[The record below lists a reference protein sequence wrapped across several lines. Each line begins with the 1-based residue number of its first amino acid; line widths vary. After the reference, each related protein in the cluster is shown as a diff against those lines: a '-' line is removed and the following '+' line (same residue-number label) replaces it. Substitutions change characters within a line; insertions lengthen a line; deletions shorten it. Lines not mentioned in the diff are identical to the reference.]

1 MPIFKYSMQSNNKTI
16 AKNTLFLYFRMMF
29 TMVISLFT
37 SRIILQKLGV
47 DDYGIYQA
55 VGGVVGFL
63 SFINGA
69 LSTGSSRFLTYAL
82 GEGNVEKLK
91 RTFSTTLNIHIL
103 IAILIVIVAETVGLW
118 FLYNKMVIAPDR
130 LSAAVYTYHLSILTA
145 VFTLTQVPYNATIVA
160 HEKMSIY
167 AYMSIFEVSAKLLIC
182 YLLTIGGFDRLMMY
196 ATLLLGV
203 QVGVMCFYR
212 FYCTRHFEEARF
224 SFSFDKKIFKEIA
237 GFSGWSMFANASIAL
252 NSQGVLILLNMF
264 FTPAVVAARAISL
277 QVNMAANQFVSNFRQ
292 AANPQIVKKY
302 AAGDY
307 EGSKHLLLESTKYSY
322 YMMYLIALPVCL
334 LAYPLLKLWLGVVPN
349 YTVPFLQLVIVQS
362 LFQVF
367 DTSFYT
373 ALYAK
378 GRLRENALTSPTLG
392 FMIFPITYVLFKLG
406 YSPLV
411 LSWTS
416 FVVYAI
422 LGIIVKP
429 WLIIKIVDYKCS
441 EIWSVYRSCLVV
453 TLVSLPVP
461 IIIYRLLDTSELLNF
476 IIVGFV
482 CLLSIGITVFFFG
495 IDIAM
500 RKKVVGAVM
509 KKIKIKC

>member
-1 MPIFKYSMQSNNKTI
+1 MQEKTNNKII

-69 LSTGSSRFLTYAL
+69 LATGSSRFLTYAL
-82 GEGNVEKLK
+82 GEGNAEKLK
-91 RTFSTTLNIHIL
+91 RTFSTTLNIHI
-103 IAILIVIVAETVGLW
+103 IISILVVIVAETIGLW
-118 FLYNKMVIAPDR
+118 FLYHKMVIAPER
-130 LSAAVYTYHLSILTA
+130 MTAAVYTYHLSILTA

-167 AYMSIFEVSAKLLIC
+167 AYMSIFEVSAKLLVC
-182 YLLTIGGFDRLMMY
+182 YLLAIGGFDRLIMY
-196 ATLLLGV
+196 ATLLLSV
-203 QVGVMCFYR
+203 QVGIMCFYR
-212 FYCTRHFEEARF
+212 FYCTHHFEEARF

-264 FTPAVVAARAISL
+264 FAPAVVAARAISL

-334 LAYPLLKLWLGVVPN
+334 LAYPMLKLWLGVVPDN
-349 YTVPFLQLVIVQS
+349 TVPFLQIVIIQS

-392 FMIFPITYVLFKLG
+392 FMIFPITYVFFKLG

-416 FVVYAI
+416 LAVYAI
-422 LGIIVKP
+422 LGMVQKP
-429 WLIIKIVDYKCS
+429 WLIMKMVDYKWK
-441 EIWSVYRSCLVV
+441 EIWGVYRSCLIV
-453 TLVSLPVP
+453 TVASLPIP
-461 IIIYRLLDTSELLNF
+461 IIIYRLVDTTQVVYFILL
-476 IIVGFV
+476 GLV
-482 CLLSIGITVFFFG
+482 CLISVALSVFFLG
-495 IDIAM
+495 IDKAT
-500 RKKVVGAVM
+500 RKKVQKM
-509 KKIKIKC
+509 IFRIK

>member
-1 MPIFKYSMQSNNKTI
+1 MQEKTNNKTI

-69 LSTGSSRFLTYAL
+69 LATGSSRFLTYAL

-91 RTFSTTLNIHIL
+91 RTFSTTLNIHI
-103 IAILIVIVAETVGLW
+103 IISILVVIVAETIGLW
-118 FLYNKMVIAPDR
+118 FLYHKMVIAPER
-130 LSAAVYTYHLSILTA
+130 MTAAVYTYHLSILTA

-182 YLLTIGGFDRLMMY
+182 YLLTIGNFDRLMMY

-203 QVGVMCFYR
+203 QVGCMCFYR
-212 FYCTRHFEEARF
+212 FYCTHHFEEARF

-264 FTPAVVAARAISL
+264 FAPAVVAARAISL

-302 AAGDY
+302 ASGDY

-334 LAYPLLKLWLGVVPN
+334 LAYPLLKLWLGVVPD
-349 YTVPFLQLVIVQS
+349 YTVPFLQIVIVQS

-392 FMIFPITYVLFKLG
+392 FMIFPITYILFKLG

-416 FVVYAI
+416 LVVYAI

-441 EIWSVYRSCLVV
+441 EIWSVYRSCLIV
-453 TLVSLPVP
+453 TVASLPIP
-461 IIIYRLLDTSELLNF
+461 IIIYKLVDTSQIVYFILL
-476 IIVGFV
+476 GLV
-482 CLLSIGITVFFFG
+482 CLISVALSAFFLG
-495 IDIAM
+495 IDKAM
-500 RKKVVGAVM
+500 RKKVLGM
-509 KKIKIKC
+509 IFHIK

>member
-1 MPIFKYSMQSNNKTI
+1 MQEKTNNKTI

-69 LSTGSSRFLTYAL
+69 LATGSSRFLTYAL
-82 GEGNVEKLK
+82 GEGNAEKLK
-91 RTFSTTLNIHIL
+91 RTFSTTLNIHI
-103 IAILIVIVAETVGLW
+103 IISILVVIVAETIGLW
-118 FLYNKMVIAPDR
+118 FLYHKMVIAPER
-130 LSAAVYTYHLSILTA
+130 MTAAVYTYHLSILTA

-167 AYMSIFEVSAKLLIC
+167 AYMSIFEVSAKLLVC
-182 YLLTIGGFDRLMMY
+182 YLLAIGGFDRLMMY
-196 ATLLLGV
+196 ATLLLSV
-203 QVGVMCFYR
+203 QVGIMYFYR
-212 FYCTRHFEEARF
+212 FYCSRHFEEARF

-264 FTPAVVAARAISL
+264 FAPAVVAARAISL

-302 AAGDY
+302 ASGDY

-334 LAYPLLKLWLGVVPN
+334 LAYPMLKLWLGVVPD
-349 YTVPFLQLVIVQS
+349 YTVPFLQIVIIQS

-373 ALYAK
+373 AIYAK

-392 FMIFPITYVLFKLG
+392 FMIFPITYVFFKLG

-416 FVVYAI
+416 LAVYAI
-422 LGIIVKP
+422 LGMVQKP
-429 WLIIKIVDYKCS
+429 WLIMKMVDYKCS
-441 EIWSVYRSCLVV
+441 EIWSVYRSCLIV
-453 TLVSLPVP
+453 TVASLPIP
-461 IIIYRLLDTSELLNF
+461 IIIYKLVDTTQVVYFILLGL
-476 IIVGFV
+476 V
-482 CLLSIGITVFFFG
+482 CLISVALSAFFLG
-495 IDIAM
+495 IDKAM
-500 RKKVVGAVM
+500 RKKVLGM
-509 KKIKIKC
+509 IFHIK

>member
-118 FLYNKMVIAPDR
+118 FLYNKMIIAPDR

-182 YLLTIGGFDRLMMY
+182 YLLTIGGGDRLMMY

-334 LAYPLLKLWLGVVPN
+334 LAYPLLKLWLGLVPN

-416 FVVYAI
+416 LVVYAI

-453 TLVSLPVP
+453 TLVSLPLP

>member
-1 MPIFKYSMQSNNKTI
+1 
-16 AKNTLFLYFRMMF
+16 
-29 TMVISLFT
+29 
-37 SRIILQKLGV
+37 
-47 DDYGIYQA
+47 
-55 VGGVVGFL
+55 
-63 SFINGA
+63 
-69 LSTGSSRFLTYAL
+69 
-82 GEGNVEKLK
+82 
-91 RTFSTTLNIHIL
+91 
-103 IAILIVIVAETVGLW
+103 
-118 FLYNKMVIAPDR
+118 
-130 LSAAVYTYHLSILTA
+130 
-145 VFTLTQVPYNATIVA
+145 
-160 HEKMSIY
+160 
-167 AYMSIFEVSAKLLIC
+167 
-182 YLLTIGGFDRLMMY
+182 MMY

-203 QVGVMCFYR
+203 QVGCMCFYR
-212 FYCTRHFEEARF
+212 FYCTHHFEEARF

-264 FTPAVVAARAISL
+264 FAPAVVAARAISL

-302 AAGDY
+302 ASGDY

-334 LAYPLLKLWLGVVPN
+334 LAYPLLKLWLGVVPD
-349 YTVPFLQLVIVQS
+349 YTVPFLQIVIVQS

-392 FMIFPITYVLFKLG
+392 FMIFPITYILFKLG

-416 FVVYAI
+416 LVVYAI

-441 EIWSVYRSCLVV
+441 EIWSVYRSCLIV
-453 TLVSLPVP
+453 TVASLPIP
-461 IIIYRLLDTSELLNF
+461 IIIYKLVDTTQIVYFILLGL
-476 IIVGFV
+476 V
-482 CLLSIGITVFFFG
+482 CLISVALSAFFLG
-495 IDIAM
+495 IDKAM
-500 RKKVVGAVM
+500 RKKVQKMIFV
-509 KKIKIKC
+509 

>member
-1 MPIFKYSMQSNNKTI
+1 MQEKTNNKTI

-82 GEGNVEKLK
+82 GEGNVEKLR

-103 IAILIVIVAETVGLW
+103 IAILIVVVAETIGLW
-118 FLYNKMVIAPDR
+118 FLYNKMVFAPDR

-182 YLLTIGGFDRLMMY
+182 YLLAIGDFDRLMMY

-203 QVGVMCFYR
+203 QVGIMCFYR
-212 FYCTRHFEEARF
+212 LYCTHHFEEARF
-224 SFSFDKKIFKEIA
+224 SFSFDKKIFREIA

-264 FTPAVVAARAISL
+264 FAPAVVAARAISL

-302 AAGDY
+302 AAGDHQ
-307 EGSKHLLLESTKYSY
+307 GSKHLLLESTKYSY

-334 LAYPLLKLWLGVVPN
+334 LAYPLLKLWLGVVPD

-367 DTSFYT
+367 DTSFYM

-378 GRLRENALTSPTLG
+378 GRLRENALTAPIIA

-416 FVVYAI
+416 LVVYAI
-422 LGIIVKP
+422 LGMLQKP
-429 WLIIKIVDYKCS
+429 LLIMKIVDYKLS
-441 EIWSVYRSCLVV
+441 EIWGVYRACIMV
-453 TLVSLPVP
+453 TLISLPIP
-461 IIIYRLLDTSELLNF
+461 IIVYSVLDTTVLINF
-476 IIVGFV
+476 ILVSV
-482 CLLSIGITVFFFG
+482 VSVLSVGITVFFFG
-495 IDIAM
+495 IDRM
-500 RKKVVGAVM
+500 VRKKVIGKVFR
-509 KKIKIKC
+509 KESYI

>member
-1 MPIFKYSMQSNNKTI
+1 MQEKTNNKTI

-69 LSTGSSRFLTYAL
+69 LATGSSRFLTYAL

-91 RTFSTTLNIHIL
+91 RTFSTTLNIHI
-103 IAILIVIVAETVGLW
+103 IISILVVIVAETIGLW
-118 FLYNKMVIAPDR
+118 FLYHKMVIAPER
-130 LSAAVYTYHLSILTA
+130 MTAAVYTYHLSILTA

-167 AYMSIFEVSAKLLIC
+167 AYMSIFEVSAKLLVC
-182 YLLTIGGFDRLMMY
+182 YLLAIGGFDRLMMY
-196 ATLLLGV
+196 ATLRLSV
-203 QVGVMCFYR
+203 QVGIMCFYR
-212 FYCTRHFEEARF
+212 FYCSRHFEEARF

-264 FTPAVVAARAISL
+264 FAPAVVAARAISL

-302 AAGDY
+302 ASGDY

-334 LAYPLLKLWLGVVPN
+334 LAYPMLKLWLGVVPD
-349 YTVPFLQLVIVQS
+349 YTVPFLQIVIIQS

-373 ALYAK
+373 AIYAK

-392 FMIFPITYVLFKLG
+392 FMIFPITYVFFKLG

-416 FVVYAI
+416 LAVYAI
-422 LGIIVKP
+422 LGMVQKP
-429 WLIIKIVDYKCS
+429 WLIMKMVDYKWK
-441 EIWSVYRSCLVV
+441 EIWGVYRSCLIV
-453 TLVSLPVP
+453 TVASLPIP
-461 IIIYRLLDTSELLNF
+461 IIIYRLVDTTQVVYFILL
-476 IIVGFV
+476 GLV
-482 CLLSIGITVFFFG
+482 CLISVALSAFFLG
-495 IDIAM
+495 IDKAM
-500 RKKVVGAVM
+500 RKKVLGM
-509 KKIKIKC
+509 IFHIK

>member
-1 MPIFKYSMQSNNKTI
+1 MQSNNKTI

-82 GEGNVEKLK
+82 GEGNVEKFK

-103 IAILIVIVAETVGLW
+103 IAILIVIVAETIGLW
-118 FLYNKMVIAPDR
+118 FLYHKVVIAPVR

-182 YLLTIGGFDRLMMY
+182 YLFTIGNFDRLMMY
-196 ATLLLGV
+196 ATLLLVV
-203 QVGVMCFYR
+203 QVGCMCFYR
-212 FYCTRHFEEARF
+212 FYCTHHFEEARF

-237 GFSGWSMFANASIAL
+237 GFSGWSMFANASYAL

-264 FTPAVVAARAISL
+264 FAPAVVAARAISL

-302 AAGDY
+302 ASGDY

-334 LAYPLLKLWLGVVPN
+334 LAYPLLKLWLGVVPD
-349 YTVPFLQLVIVQS
+349 YTVPFLQIVIVQS

-373 ALYAK
+373 ALYAN

-392 FMIFPITYVLFKLG
+392 FMIFPITYILFKLG

-416 FVVYAI
+416 LVVYAI

-441 EIWSVYRSCLVV
+441 EIWSVYRSCLIV
-453 TLVSLPVP
+453 TVASLPIP
-461 IIIYRLLDTSELLNF
+461 IIIYKLVDTSQIVYFILL
-476 IIVGFV
+476 GLV
-482 CLLSIGITVFFFG
+482 CLISVALSAFFLG
-495 IDIAM
+495 IDKAM
-500 RKKVVGAVM
+500 RKKVLGM
-509 KKIKIKC
+509 IFHIK

>member
-1 MPIFKYSMQSNNKTI
+1 MQEKTNNKTI

-69 LSTGSSRFLTYAL
+69 LATGSSRFLTYAL
-82 GEGNVEKLK
+82 GEGNAEKLK
-91 RTFSTTLNIHIL
+91 RTFSTTLNIHII
-103 IAILIVIVAETVGLW
+103 IAIMVVIVAETIGLW
-118 FLYNKMVIAPDR
+118 FLYHKMMIAPER
-130 LSAAVYTYHLSILTA
+130 MTAAVYTYHLSILTA

-167 AYMSIFEVSAKLLIC
+167 AYMSIFEVSAKLLVC
-182 YLLTIGGFDRLMMY
+182 YLLAIGGFDRLMMY
-196 ATLLLGV
+196 ATLLLSV
-203 QVGVMCFYR
+203 QVGIMCFYR
-212 FYCTRHFEEARF
+212 FYCSRHFEEARF

-264 FTPAVVAARAISL
+264 FAPAVVAARAISL

-334 LAYPLLKLWLGVVPN
+334 LAYPMLKLWLGVVPD
-349 YTVPFLQLVIVQS
+349 YTVPFLQIVIIQS

-392 FMIFPITYVLFKLG
+392 FMIFPITYILFKLG

-416 FVVYAI
+416 LVVYAI

-441 EIWSVYRSCLVV
+441 EIWSVYRSCLIV
-453 TLVSLPVP
+453 TVASLPIP
-461 IIIYRLLDTSELLNF
+461 IIIYKLVDTTQIVYFILLGL
-476 IIVGFV
+476 V
-482 CLLSIGITVFFFG
+482 CLISVALSAFFLG
-495 IDIAM
+495 IDKAM
-500 RKKVVGAVM
+500 RKKVQKMIFV
-509 KKIKIKC
+509 

>member
-1 MPIFKYSMQSNNKTI
+1 MQEKTNNKTI

-37 SRIILQKLGV
+37 SRIILQKLGI

-103 IAILIVIVAETVGLW
+103 IAILIVIVAETIGLW
-118 FLYNKMVIAPDR
+118 FLYHKMVIAPDR

-182 YLLTIGGFDRLMMY
+182 YLLTIGNFDRLMMY
-196 ATLLLGV
+196 ATLLLVV
-203 QVGVMCFYR
+203 QVGCMCFYR
-212 FYCTRHFEEARF
+212 FYCTHHFEEARF

-264 FTPAVVAARAISL
+264 FAPAVVAARAISL

-302 AAGDY
+302 ASGDC
-307 EGSKHLLLESTKYSY
+307 EGSKHLLLESTKFSY

-334 LAYPLLKLWLGVVPN
+334 LAYPLLKLWLGVVPD
-349 YTVPFLQLVIVQS
+349 YTVPFLQIVIVQS

-392 FMIFPITYVLFKLG
+392 FMIFPITYVFFKLG

-416 FVVYAI
+416 LVIYGI

-441 EIWSVYRSCLVV
+441 EIWSVYRSCLIV
-453 TLVSLPVP
+453 TVASLPIP
-461 IIIYRLLDTSELLNF
+461 IIIYKLVDTSQIVYFILL
-476 IIVGFV
+476 GLV
-482 CLLSIGITVFFFG
+482 CLISVALSSFFFG
-495 IDIAM
+495 IDKEM
-500 RKKVVGAVM
+500 RKKVLGM
-509 KKIKIKC
+509 IFHIK

>member
-1 MPIFKYSMQSNNKTI
+1 M
-16 AKNTLFLYFRMMF
+16 
-29 TMVISLFT
+29 
-37 SRIILQKLGV
+37 
-47 DDYGIYQA
+47 
-55 VGGVVGFL
+55 

-103 IAILIVIVAETVGLW
+103 IAILIVIVAETIGLW
-118 FLYNKMVIAPDR
+118 FLYHKMVIAPDR

-182 YLLTIGGFDRLMMY
+182 YLLTIGNFDRLMMY

-203 QVGVMCFYR
+203 QVGCMCFYR
-212 FYCTRHFEEARF
+212 FYCTHHFEEARF

-264 FTPAVVAARAISL
+264 FAPAVVAARAISL

-302 AAGDY
+302 AVGDY

-334 LAYPLLKLWLGVVPN
+334 LAYPLLKLWLGVVPD
-349 YTVPFLQLVIVQS
+349 YTVPFLQIVIVQS

-392 FMIFPITYVLFKLG
+392 FMIFPITYVFFKLG

-416 FVVYAI
+416 LVIYAI

-441 EIWSVYRSCLVV
+441 EIWSVYRSCLIV
-453 TLVSLPVP
+453 TVASLPIP
-461 IIIYRLLDTSELLNF
+461 IIIYRLVDSTQVVYFILL
-476 IIVGFV
+476 GLL
-482 CLLSIGITVFFFG
+482 CLLSVVLSAFFLG
-495 IDIAM
+495 IDKAM
-500 RKKVVGAVM
+500 RKKVLGM
-509 KKIKIKC
+509 IFHIK

>member
-1 MPIFKYSMQSNNKTI
+1 MQEKTNNKTI

-69 LSTGSSRFLTYAL
+69 LATGSSRFLTYAL
-82 GEGNVEKLK
+82 GEGNAEKLK
-91 RTFSTTLNIHIL
+91 RTFSTTLNIHI
-103 IAILIVIVAETVGLW
+103 IISILVVIVAETIGLW
-118 FLYNKMVIAPDR
+118 FLYHKMVIAPER
-130 LSAAVYTYHLSILTA
+130 MTAAVYTYHLSILTA

-167 AYMSIFEVSAKLLIC
+167 AYMSIFEVSAKLLVC
-182 YLLTIGGFDRLMMY
+182 YLLAIGGFDRLMMY
-196 ATLLLGV
+196 ATLLLSV
-203 QVGVMCFYR
+203 QVGIMCFYR
-212 FYCTRHFEEARF
+212 FYCSRHFEEARF

-264 FTPAVVAARAISL
+264 FAPAVVAARAISL

-334 LAYPLLKLWLGVVPN
+334 LAYPMLKLWLGVVPD
-349 YTVPFLQLVIVQS
+349 YTVPFLQIVIIQS

-392 FMIFPITYVLFKLG
+392 FMIFPITYVFFKLG
-406 YSPLV
+406 YSPLI

-416 FVVYAI
+416 LAVYAI
-422 LGIIVKP
+422 LGMVQKP
-429 WLIIKIVDYKCS
+429 WLIMKMVDYKWK
-441 EIWSVYRSCLVV
+441 EIWGVYRSCLIV
-453 TLVSLPVP
+453 TVASLPIP
-461 IIIYRLLDTSELLNF
+461 IITYKLVDTSQIVYIILL
-476 IIVGFV
+476 GLV
-482 CLLSIGITVFFFG
+482 CLISVALSAFFLG
-495 IDIAM
+495 IDKAM
-500 RKKVVGAVM
+500 RKKVQKMIFV
-509 KKIKIKC
+509 

>member
-1 MPIFKYSMQSNNKTI
+1 MQSNNKTI

>member
-1 MPIFKYSMQSNNKTI
+1 MQEKTNNKTI
-16 AKNTLFLYFRMMF
+16 AKNTLSLYFRMMF

-69 LSTGSSRFLTYAL
+69 LATGSSRFLTYAL
-82 GEGNVEKLK
+82 GEGNAEKLK
-91 RTFSTTLNIHIL
+91 RTFSTTLNIHI
-103 IAILIVIVAETVGLW
+103 IISILVVIVAETIGLW
-118 FLYNKMVIAPDR
+118 FLYHKMVIAPER
-130 LSAAVYTYHLSILTA
+130 MTAAVYTYHLSILTA

-167 AYMSIFEVSAKLLIC
+167 AYMSIFEVSAKLLVC
-182 YLLTIGGFDRLMMY
+182 YLLAIGGFDRLMMY
-196 ATLLLGV
+196 ATLLLSV
-203 QVGVMCFYR
+203 QVGIMCFYR
-212 FYCTRHFEEARF
+212 FYCSRHFEEARF
-224 SFSFDKKIFKEIA
+224 SFSFDKKIFREIA
-237 GFSGWSMFANASIAL
+237 GFSGWSMFASTSIAL

-264 FTPAVVAARAISL
+264 FAPAVVAARAISL
-277 QVNMAANQFVSNFRQ
+277 QVNMAANQFVANFRQ

-334 LAYPLLKLWLGVVPN
+334 LAYPLLKLWLGIVPE
-349 YTVPFLQLVIVQS
+349 YTVPFLQIVIVQS

-392 FMIFPITYVLFKLG
+392 LLIFPITYVFFKLG

-416 FVVYAI
+416 LAVYAI
-422 LGIIVKP
+422 LGMVQKP
-429 WLIIKIVDYKCS
+429 WLIMKMVDYKWK
-441 EIWSVYRSCLVV
+441 EIWGVYRSCLIV
-453 TLVSLPVP
+453 TVASLPIP
-461 IIIYRLLDTSELLNF
+461 IIIYKLVDTSQIVYFILL
-476 IIVGFV
+476 GLV
-482 CLLSIGITVFFFG
+482 CLISVALSAFFLG
-495 IDIAM
+495 IDKAM
-500 RKKVVGAVM
+500 RKKVLGM
-509 KKIKIKC
+509 IFHIK

>member
-1 MPIFKYSMQSNNKTI
+1 MSEQTNNKTI

-82 GEGNVEKLK
+82 GEGNSEKLK
-91 RTFSTTLNIHIL
+91 RTFSTTLNIHIF
-103 IAILIVIVAETVGLW
+103 IAILVVIVAETIGLW

-130 LSAAVYTYHLSILTA
+130 LAAAVYTYHLSILTA

-182 YLLTIGGFDRLMMY
+182 YLLTIGNFDRLMMY
-196 ATLLLGV
+196 ATLLLSV

-212 FYCTRHFEEARF
+212 FYCARHFSEARF
-224 SFSFDKKIFKEIA
+224 SFSFDKMIFKEIA
-237 GFSGWSMFANASIAL
+237 GFSGWSMFASTSIAL
-252 NSQGVLILLNMF
+252 NSQGVLVLLNMF
-264 FTPAVVAARAISL
+264 FAPAVVAARAISL

-307 EGSKHLLLESTKYSY
+307 EGSKHLLLESTKFSY

-334 LAYPLLKLWLGVVPN
+334 LAYPLLKLWLGVVPD
-349 YTVPFLQLVIVQS
+349 YTVPFLQIVIVQS

-392 FMIFPITYVLFKLG
+392 LMIFPITYVFFKLG
-406 YSPLV
+406 FSPLV
-411 LSWTS
+411 LSWISLTQY
-416 FVVYAI
+416 FI
-422 LGIIVKP
+422 LGMIQKP
-429 WLIIKIVDYKCS
+429 WLIMRIVDYKWF
-441 EIWSVYRSCLVV
+441 EIWSVYRSCLIV
-453 TLVSLPVP
+453 TLTSLPIP
-461 IIIYRLLDTSELLNF
+461 IIINKVLDTTELINF
-476 IIVGFV
+476 ILVGFV
-482 CLLSIGITVFFFG
+482 CVLSVGFSIFFFG
-495 IDIAM
+495 IDKIM
-500 RKKVVGAVM
+500 RKKIIGKVFKRNEV
-509 KKIKIKC
+509 IE

>member
-103 IAILIVIVAETVGLW
+103 IATLIVIVAETVGLW

-182 YLLTIGGFDRLMMY
+182 YLLTIGGGDRLMMY

-252 NSQGVLILLNMF
+252 NSQGVLILLNIF

-416 FVVYAI
+416 LVVYAI

>member
-182 YLLTIGGFDRLMMY
+182 YLLTIGGGDRLMMY

-416 FVVYAI
+416 LVVYAI

>member
-1 MPIFKYSMQSNNKTI
+1 MQEKTNNKTI

-47 DDYGIYQA
+47 EDYGIYQA

-82 GEGNVEKLK
+82 GEGNVEKLR

-103 IAILIVIVAETVGLW
+103 IAILIVVVAETIGLW

-145 VFTLTQVPYNATIVA
+145 VFTITQVPYNATIVA

-167 AYMSIFEVSAKLLIC
+167 AYMSVFEVSAKLLIC
-182 YLLTIGGFDRLMMY
+182 YLLAIGNFDRLMMY

-203 QVGVMCFYR
+203 QVGIMCLYR
-212 FYCTRHFEEARF
+212 LYCTHHFEEARF
-224 SFSFDKKIFKEIA
+224 SFSFDNKIFREIA

-264 FTPAVVAARAISL
+264 FAPAVVAARAISL

-302 AAGDY
+302 AAGDH

-334 LAYPLLKLWLGVVPN
+334 LADPLLKLWLGVVPD

-367 DTSFYT
+367 DTSFYM

-378 GRLRENALTSPTLG
+378 GRLRENALTAPIIA
-392 FMIFPITYVLFKLG
+392 FMIFPITYVFFKLG

-411 LSWTS
+411 LSWIS
-416 FVVYAI
+416 LAVYAI
-422 LGIIVKP
+422 LGIVQKP
-429 WLIIKIVDYKCS
+429 LLIMKIADYKLS
-441 EIWSVYRSCLVV
+441 EIWGVYQACIIV
-453 TLVSLPVP
+453 TLISLPIP
-461 IIIYRLLDTSELLNF
+461 IIVYSIFDTTVLINF
-476 IIVGFV
+476 ILV
-482 CLLSIGITVFFFG
+482 CVVCVLSVGITVFFFG
-495 IDIAM
+495 IDKIM
-500 RKKVVGAVM
+500 RKNVIEKVFR
-509 KKIKIKC
+509 KESYI

>member
-1 MPIFKYSMQSNNKTI
+1 MQEKTNNKII

-69 LSTGSSRFLTYAL
+69 LATGSSRFLTYAL
-82 GEGNVEKLK
+82 GEGNAEKLK
-91 RTFSTTLNIHIL
+91 RTFSTTLNIHI
-103 IAILIVIVAETVGLW
+103 IISILVVIVAETIGLW
-118 FLYNKMVIAPDR
+118 FLSHKMVIAPER
-130 LSAAVYTYHLSILTA
+130 MTAAVYTYHLSILTA

-167 AYMSIFEVSAKLLIC
+167 AYMSIFEVSAKLLVC
-182 YLLTIGGFDRLMMY
+182 YLLAIGGFDRLIMY
-196 ATLLLGV
+196 ATLLLSV
-203 QVGVMCFYR
+203 QVGIMCFYR
-212 FYCTRHFEEARF
+212 FYCTHHFEEARF

-264 FTPAVVAARAISL
+264 FAPAVVAARAISL

-334 LAYPLLKLWLGVVPN
+334 LAYPMLKLWLGVVPD
-349 YTVPFLQLVIVQS
+349 YTVPFLQIVIIQS

-392 FMIFPITYVLFKLG
+392 FMIFPITYVFFKLG

-416 FVVYAI
+416 LAVYAI
-422 LGIIVKP
+422 LGMVQKP
-429 WLIIKIVDYKCS
+429 WLIMKMVDYKWK
-441 EIWSVYRSCLVV
+441 EIWGVYRSCLIV
-453 TLVSLPVP
+453 TVASLPIP
-461 IIIYRLLDTSELLNF
+461 IIIYRLVDTTQVVYFILL
-476 IIVGFV
+476 GLV
-482 CLLSIGITVFFFG
+482 CLISVALSVFFLG
-495 IDIAM
+495 IDKAT
-500 RKKVVGAVM
+500 RKKVQKM
-509 KKIKIKC
+509 IFRIK

>member
-91 RTFSTTLNIHIL
+91 RAFSTTLNIHIL

-118 FLYNKMVIAPDR
+118 FLYNKMIIAPDR

-182 YLLTIGGFDRLMMY
+182 YLLTIGGGDRLMMY

-212 FYCTRHFEEARF
+212 FYCPRHFEEARF

-334 LAYPLLKLWLGVVPN
+334 LAYPLLKLWLGLVPN

-416 FVVYAI
+416 LVVYAI

-453 TLVSLPVP
+453 TLVSLPLP
-461 IIIYRLLDTSELLNF
+461 IIIYRLLDISELLNF

>member
-1 MPIFKYSMQSNNKTI
+1 MQEKTNNKTI

-37 SRIILQKLGV
+37 SRIILQKLGI

-103 IAILIVIVAETVGLW
+103 IAILIVIVAETIGLW
-118 FLYNKMVIAPDR
+118 FLYHKMVIAPDR

-182 YLLTIGGFDRLMMY
+182 YLLTIGNCDRLMMY
-196 ATLLLGV
+196 ATLLLVV
-203 QVGVMCFYR
+203 QVGCMCFYR
-212 FYCTRHFEEARF
+212 FYCTHHFEEARF

-264 FTPAVVAARAISL
+264 FAPAVVAARAISL

-302 AAGDY
+302 ASGDY

-334 LAYPLLKLWLGVVPN
+334 LAYPLLKLWLGVVPD
-349 YTVPFLQLVIVQS
+349 YTVPFLQIVIVQS

-392 FMIFPITYVLFKLG
+392 FMIFPITYVFFKLG

-416 FVVYAI
+416 LVIYGI

-441 EIWSVYRSCLVV
+441 EIWSVYRSCLIV
-453 TLVSLPVP
+453 TVASLPIP
-461 IIIYRLLDTSELLNF
+461 IIICKLVDTSQIVYFILL
-476 IIVGFV
+476 GLV
-482 CLLSIGITVFFFG
+482 CLISVALSAFFLG
-495 IDIAM
+495 IDKAM
-500 RKKVVGAVM
+500 RKKVLGIIFH
-509 KKIKIKC
+509 IK

>member
-1 MPIFKYSMQSNNKTI
+1 MQEKTNNKTI

-69 LSTGSSRFLTYAL
+69 LATGSSRFLTYAL
-82 GEGNVEKLK
+82 GEGNAEKLK
-91 RTFSTTLNIHIL
+91 RTFSTTLNIHI
-103 IAILIVIVAETVGLW
+103 IISILVVIVAETIGLW
-118 FLYNKMVIAPDR
+118 FLYHKMVIAPER
-130 LSAAVYTYHLSILTA
+130 MTAAAYTYHLSILTA

-167 AYMSIFEVSAKLLIC
+167 AYMSIFEVSAKLLVC
-182 YLLTIGGFDRLMMY
+182 YLLAIGGFDRLMMY
-196 ATLLLGV
+196 ATLLLSV
-203 QVGVMCFYR
+203 QVGIMCFYR
-212 FYCTRHFEEARF
+212 FYCTHHFEEARF

-264 FTPAVVAARAISL
+264 FAPAVVAARAISL

-334 LAYPLLKLWLGVVPN
+334 LAYPLLKLWLGVVPD
-349 YTVPFLQLVIVQS
+349 YTVPFLQIVIVQS

-392 FMIFPITYVLFKLG
+392 FMIFPITYVFFKLG

-416 FVVYAI
+416 LAVYAI
-422 LGIIVKP
+422 LGMVQKP
-429 WLIIKIVDYKCS
+429 WLIMKMVDYKWK
-441 EIWSVYRSCLVV
+441 EIWGVYRSCLIV
-453 TLVSLPVP
+453 TVASLPIP
-461 IIIYRLLDTSELLNF
+461 IIIYRLVDSTQIVYFILL
-476 IIVGFV
+476 GLV
-482 CLLSIGITVFFFG
+482 CLISVALSVFFLG
-495 IDIAM
+495 IDKAM
-500 RKKVVGAVM
+500 RKKVQKM
-509 KKIKIKC
+509 IFRIK

>member
-1 MPIFKYSMQSNNKTI
+1 MQEKTNNKTI

-82 GEGNVEKLK
+82 GEGNVEKLR

-103 IAILIVIVAETVGLW
+103 IAILIVVVAETIGLW

-182 YLLTIGGFDRLMMY
+182 YLLAIGDFDRLMMY

-203 QVGVMCFYR
+203 QVGIMCFYR
-212 FYCTRHFEEARF
+212 LYCTHHFEEARF
-224 SFSFDKKIFKEIA
+224 SFSFDKKIFREIA

-264 FTPAVVAARAISL
+264 FAPAVVAARAISL

-302 AAGDY
+302 AAGDH

-334 LAYPLLKLWLGVVPN
+334 LAYPLLKLWLGVVPD

-367 DTSFYT
+367 DTSFYM

-378 GRLRENALTSPTLG
+378 GRLRENALTAPIIA
-392 FMIFPITYVLFKLG
+392 FMIFPITYVFFKLG

-416 FVVYAI
+416 LVVYAI
-422 LGIIVKP
+422 LGMLQKP
-429 WLIIKIVDYKCS
+429 LLIMKIVDYKLS
-441 EIWSVYRSCLVV
+441 EIWGVYRACIIV
-453 TLVSLPVP
+453 TLISLPIP
-461 IIIYRLLDTSELLNF
+461 IIVYSILDTTVLINF
-476 IIVGFV
+476 ILVSV
-482 CLLSIGITVFFFG
+482 VSVLSVGITVFFFG
-495 IDIAM
+495 IDRMI
-500 RKKVVGAVM
+500 RKKVIGKVFR
-509 KKIKIKC
+509 KESYI

>member
-1 MPIFKYSMQSNNKTI
+1 MQEKTNNKTI

-103 IAILIVIVAETVGLW
+103 IAILIVIVAETIGLW
-118 FLYNKMVIAPDR
+118 FLYHKMVIAPDR

-182 YLLTIGGFDRLMMY
+182 YLLTIGNFDRLMMY

-203 QVGVMCFYR
+203 QVGCMCFYR
-212 FYCTRHFEEARF
+212 FYCTHHFEEARF
-224 SFSFDKKIFKEIA
+224 SFSFDKKIFIEIA

-264 FTPAVVAARAISL
+264 FAPAVVAARAISL
-277 QVNMAANQFVSNFRQ
+277 QVNMAVNQFVSNFRQ

-302 AAGDY
+302 ASGDY

-334 LAYPLLKLWLGVVPN
+334 LAYPLLKLWLGVVPD
-349 YTVPFLQLVIVQS
+349 YTVPFLQIVIVQS

-392 FMIFPITYVLFKLG
+392 FMIFPITYILFKLG

-416 FVVYAI
+416 LVVYAI

-441 EIWSVYRSCLVV
+441 EIWSVYRSCLIV
-453 TLVSLPVP
+453 TVASLPIP
-461 IIIYRLLDTSELLNF
+461 IIIYTLVDTTQVVYFILLGL
-476 IIVGFV
+476 V
-482 CLLSIGITVFFFG
+482 CLISVALSAFFLG
-495 IDIAM
+495 IDKAM
-500 RKKVVGAVM
+500 RKKVLGM
-509 KKIKIKC
+509 IFHIK

>member
-1 MPIFKYSMQSNNKTI
+1 MPIFKYSMQSNNITI

-416 FVVYAI
+416 LVVYAI

>member
-1 MPIFKYSMQSNNKTI
+1 MQEKTNNKTI

-55 VGGVVGFL
+55 VGGVVSFL

-82 GEGNVEKLK
+82 GEGNVEKLR

-103 IAILIVIVAETVGLW
+103 IAILIVVVAETIGLW

-182 YLLTIGGFDRLMMY
+182 YLLAIGDFDRLMMY

-203 QVGVMCFYR
+203 QVGIMCFYR
-212 FYCTRHFEEARF
+212 LYCTHHFEEARF
-224 SFSFDKKIFKEIA
+224 SFSFDKKIFREIA

-264 FTPAVVAARAISL
+264 FAPAVVAARAISL

-302 AAGDY
+302 AAGDH

-334 LAYPLLKLWLGVVPN
+334 LAYPLLKLWLGVVPD

-367 DTSFYT
+367 DTSFYM

-378 GRLRENALTSPTLG
+378 GRLRENALTAPIIA
-392 FMIFPITYVLFKLG
+392 FMIFPITYVFFKLG

-416 FVVYAI
+416 LVVYAI
-422 LGIIVKP
+422 LGMLQKP
-429 WLIIKIVDYKCS
+429 LLIMKIVDYKLS
-441 EIWSVYRSCLVV
+441 EIWGVYRACIIV
-453 TLVSLPVP
+453 TLISLPIP
-461 IIIYRLLDTSELLNF
+461 IIVYSVLDTTVLINF
-476 IIVGFV
+476 ILVSV
-482 CLLSIGITVFFFG
+482 VSVLSVGITVFFFG
-495 IDIAM
+495 IDRM
-500 RKKVVGAVM
+500 VRKKVIGKVFR
-509 KKIKIKC
+509 KESYI

>member
-1 MPIFKYSMQSNNKTI
+1 MQEKTNNKTI

-103 IAILIVIVAETVGLW
+103 IAILIVIVAETIGLW
-118 FLYNKMVIAPDR
+118 FLYHKMVIAPDR

-182 YLLTIGGFDRLMMY
+182 YLLTIGNFDRLMMY

-203 QVGVMCFYR
+203 QVGCMCFYR
-212 FYCTRHFEEARF
+212 FYCTHHFEEARF

-237 GFSGWSMFANASIAL
+237 GFSGWNMFANASIAL

-264 FTPAVVAARAISL
+264 FAPAVVAARAISL

-302 AAGDY
+302 ASRDY

-334 LAYPLLKLWLGVVPN
+334 LAYPLLKLWLGVVPD
-349 YTVPFLQLVIVQS
+349 YTVPFLQIVIVQS

-392 FMIFPITYVLFKLG
+392 FMIFPITYILFKLG

-416 FVVYAI
+416 LVVYAI

-441 EIWSVYRSCLVV
+441 EIWSVYRSCLIV
-453 TLVSLPVP
+453 TVASLPIP
-461 IIIYRLLDTSELLNF
+461 IIIYKLVDTTQIVYFILLGL
-476 IIVGFV
+476 V
-482 CLLSIGITVFFFG
+482 CLISVALSAFFLG
-495 IDIAM
+495 IDKAM
-500 RKKVVGAVM
+500 RKKVQKMIFV
-509 KKIKIKC
+509 

>member
-1 MPIFKYSMQSNNKTI
+1 
-16 AKNTLFLYFRMMF
+16 
-29 TMVISLFT
+29 
-37 SRIILQKLGV
+37 
-47 DDYGIYQA
+47 
-55 VGGVVGFL
+55 
-63 SFINGA
+63 
-69 LSTGSSRFLTYAL
+69 
-82 GEGNVEKLK
+82 
-91 RTFSTTLNIHIL
+91 
-103 IAILIVIVAETVGLW
+103 
-118 FLYNKMVIAPDR
+118 MVIAPDR

-182 YLLTIGGFDRLMMY
+182 YLLTIGNFDRLMMY

-203 QVGVMCFYR
+203 QVGCMCFYR
-212 FYCTRHFEEARF
+212 FYCTHHFEEARF

-264 FTPAVVAARAISL
+264 FAPAVVAARAISL

-302 AAGDY
+302 AVGDY

-334 LAYPLLKLWLGVVPN
+334 LAYPLLKLWLGVVPD
-349 YTVPFLQLVIVQS
+349 YTVPFLQIVIVQS

-392 FMIFPITYVLFKLG
+392 FMIFPITYVFFKLG

-416 FVVYAI
+416 LVIYAI

-441 EIWSVYRSCLVV
+441 EIWSVYRSCLIV
-453 TLVSLPVP
+453 TVASLPIP
-461 IIIYRLLDTSELLNF
+461 IIIYRLVDSTQVVYFILL
-476 IIVGFV
+476 GLL
-482 CLLSIGITVFFFG
+482 CLLSVVFSAFFLG
-495 IDIAM
+495 IDKAM
-500 RKKVVGAVM
+500 RKKVLGM
-509 KKIKIKC
+509 IFHIK

>member
-1 MPIFKYSMQSNNKTI
+1 MQEKTNNKTI

-55 VGGVVGFL
+55 VGGIVGFL
-63 SFINGA
+63 SFINAA
-69 LSTGSSRFLTYAL
+69 LSTGSSRYLTYAL
-82 GEGNVEKLK
+82 GEGNTEKLK
-91 RTFSTTLNIHIL
+91 KTFSTTLNIHIL
-103 IAILIVIVAETVGLW
+103 IAILIALVAETIGLW

-145 VFTLTQVPYNATIVA
+145 VFTLTQVPYNATIIA

-167 AYMSIFEVSAKLLIC
+167 AYMSIFDVSAKLLIC
-182 YLLTIGGFDRLMMY
+182 YLLTIGGFDRLMIY
-196 ATLLLGV
+196 ATLLLSV
-203 QVGVMCFYR
+203 QVSIMCIYR
-212 FYCTRHFEEARF
+212 FYCARHFEEAHF

-237 GFSGWSMFANASIAL
+237 GFSGWSMFASTSIAL

-264 FTPAVVAARAISL
+264 FAPAVVAARAISL

-292 AANPQIVKKY
+292 AAIPQIVKKY

-322 YMMYLIALPVCL
+322 YMMYLITLPVCL
-334 LAYPLLKLWLGVVPN
+334 LAYPLLKLWLGVVPD
-349 YTVPFLQLVIVQS
+349 YAVPFLQLVIVQS

-378 GRLRENALTSPTLG
+378 GRLRENALTAPAIA
-392 FMIFPITYVLFKLG
+392 FMIFPITYILFKLG

-416 FVVYAI
+416 LVVYAI
-422 LGIIVKP
+422 LGLVQKP
-429 WLIIKIVDYKCS
+429 WIIMKIVDYKWT
-441 EIWSVYRSCLVV
+441 EIWSVYRVCIKV
-453 TLVSLPVP
+453 TLISLPIP
-461 IIIYRLLDTSELLNF
+461 ILINDFLVTTELINF
-476 IIVGFV
+476 IIVGIV
-482 CLLSIGITVFFFG
+482 CVISIGITVFFFG
-495 IDIAM
+495 IDKM
-500 RKKVVGAVM
+500 TRKKIVGMVL
-509 KKIKIKC
+509 KRVF

>member
-1 MPIFKYSMQSNNKTI
+1 MQDKTNNKTI

-69 LSTGSSRFLTYAL
+69 LATGSSRFLTYAL
-82 GEGNVEKLK
+82 GEGNAEKLK
-91 RTFSTTLNIHIL
+91 RTFSTTLNIHI
-103 IAILIVIVAETVGLW
+103 IISILVVIVAETIGLW
-118 FLYNKMVIAPDR
+118 FLYHKMVIASER
-130 LSAAVYTYHLSILTA
+130 MTAAVYTYHLSILTA

-167 AYMSIFEVSAKLLIC
+167 AYMSIFEVSAKLLVC
-182 YLLTIGGFDRLMMY
+182 YLLAIGGFDRLMMY
-196 ATLLLGV
+196 ATLLLSV
-203 QVGVMCFYR
+203 QVGIMCFYR
-212 FYCTRHFEEARF
+212 FYCTHHFEEARF

-264 FTPAVVAARAISL
+264 FAPAVVAARAISL

-334 LAYPLLKLWLGVVPN
+334 LAYPLLKLWLGVVPD
-349 YTVPFLQLVIVQS
+349 YTVPFLQIVIVQS

-392 FMIFPITYVLFKLG
+392 FMIFPITYVFFKLG

-416 FVVYAI
+416 LAVYAI
-422 LGIIVKP
+422 LGMVQKP
-429 WLIIKIVDYKCS
+429 WLIMKMVDYKWK
-441 EIWSVYRSCLVV
+441 EIWGVYRSCLIV
-453 TLVSLPVP
+453 TVASLPIP
-461 IIIYRLLDTSELLNF
+461 IIIYRLVDSTQIVYFILL
-476 IIVGFV
+476 GLV
-482 CLLSIGITVFFFG
+482 CLISVALSVFFLG
-495 IDIAM
+495 IDKAM
-500 RKKVVGAVM
+500 RKKVQKM
-509 KKIKIKC
+509 IFRIK

>member
-1 MPIFKYSMQSNNKTI
+1 MQDKTNNKTI

-69 LSTGSSRFLTYAL
+69 LATGSSRFLTYAL
-82 GEGNVEKLK
+82 GEENADKLK

-103 IAILIVIVAETVGLW
+103 IAVIVVIIAETIGIW
-118 FLYNKMVIAPDR
+118 FLNNKMVISPDR
-130 LSAAVYTYHLSILTA
+130 MLAATYTYHLSILTA
-145 VFTLTQVPYNATIVA
+145 VFTLTQVPYNATIIA

-167 AYMSIFEVSAKLLIC
+167 AYMSIFEVSAKLVIC
-182 YLLTIGGFDRLMMY
+182 YLLAIGNFDKLMMY
-196 ATLLLGV
+196 ATLLLIV
-203 QVGVMCFYR
+203 QVGIMSFYR
-212 FYCTRHFEEARF
+212 FYCSRHFEEARF
-224 SFSFDKKIFKEIA
+224 SLSFDKKIFREIA
-237 GFSGWSMFANASIAL
+237 GFSGWSMFASTSNAL

-264 FTPAVVAARAISL
+264 FSPAVVAARAISL

-307 EGSKHLLLESTKYSY
+307 EGSKRLLLESTKYSY
-322 YMMYLIALPVCL
+322 YMMYMLSLPICL
-334 LAYPLLKLWLGVVPN
+334 LASPLLKLWLGIVPE
-349 YTVPFLQLVIVQS
+349 YAVPFLQIVIVQS

-367 DTSFYT
+367 DTSLYT

-378 GRLRENALTSPTLG
+378 GRLRENALTAPILC

-416 FVVYAI
+416 LIVYAI
-422 LGIIVKP
+422 LGIVQKP
-429 WLIIKIVDYKCS
+429 WLLTKMVDYRWT
-441 EIWSVYRSCLVV
+441 EIWNVYRTCLLV
-453 TLVSLPVP
+453 TLISLPVP
-461 IIIYRLLDTSELLNF
+461 VLLYRALDTTYLHNLIF
-476 IIVGFV
+476 VGLS
-482 CLLSIGITVFFFG
+482 CILSIGITVYLFG
-495 IDIAM
+495 INATM
-500 RKKVVGAVM
+500 KAKV
-509 KKIKIKC
+509 KEYIRRRL

>member
-1 MPIFKYSMQSNNKTI
+1 MQEKTNNKTI

-69 LSTGSSRFLTYAL
+69 LATGSSRFLTYAL
-82 GEGNVEKLK
+82 GEGNAEKLK
-91 RTFSTTLNIHIL
+91 RIFSTTLNIHI
-103 IAILIVIVAETVGLW
+103 IISILVVIVAETIGLW
-118 FLYNKMVIAPDR
+118 FLYHKMVIAPER
-130 LSAAVYTYHLSILTA
+130 MTAAVYTYHLSILTA

-167 AYMSIFEVSAKLLIC
+167 AYMSIFEVSAKLLVC
-182 YLLTIGGFDRLMMY
+182 YLLAIGGFDRLMMY
-196 ATLLLGV
+196 ATLLLSV
-203 QVGVMCFYR
+203 QVGIMCFYR
-212 FYCTRHFEEARF
+212 FYCTHHFEEARF

-264 FTPAVVAARAISL
+264 FAPAVVAARAISL

-334 LAYPLLKLWLGVVPN
+334 LAYPLLKLWLGVVPD
-349 YTVPFLQLVIVQS
+349 YTVPFLQIVIVQS

-392 FMIFPITYVLFKLG
+392 FMIFPITYVFFKLG

-416 FVVYAI
+416 LAVYAI
-422 LGIIVKP
+422 LGMVQKP
-429 WLIIKIVDYKCS
+429 WLIMKMVDYKWK
-441 EIWSVYRSCLVV
+441 EIWGVYRSCLIV
-453 TLVSLPVP
+453 TVASLPIP
-461 IIIYRLLDTSELLNF
+461 IIIYRLVDSTQIVYFILL
-476 IIVGFV
+476 GLV
-482 CLLSIGITVFFFG
+482 CLISVALSVFFLG
-495 IDIAM
+495 IDKAM
-500 RKKVVGAVM
+500 RKKVQKM
-509 KKIKIKC
+509 IFRIK